1 MRVSLSEGLYL
12 NFNAKTPPPSSS
24 IEGTGSRI
32 DAFIHVFIYGWAHG
46 PIRFDFTT
54 LEFAGN
60 KFSTE
65 PSPFFFF
72 FFLLLLSSSELLL
85 VGPSRSIGNITSQN
99 LKLNHFTALVPTLVP
114 RFHVFRSFLFSNL
127 ESKVAFFEI
136 YNLKI
141 FDRKRENIESKRIRR
156 IILELESIVEQFQ
169 FRGGI
174 LKISNYSF
182 YTDGRD
188 GFFATPCNN
197 FQQFEEDRF
206 LFPLLRIDSLL
217 ILTLFPLFDPVIF
230 LQNRTVNPIP
240 RPFLLVLTSIKPFL
254 VYTLGQ

>member
-1 MRVSLSEGLYL
+1 MRKLLLRLRRSRERDRGLMHLFMFLFMVGRTARFVSILRRWNSPGI
-12 NFNAKTPPPSSS
+12 NFRPNP
-24 IEGTGSRI
+24 
-32 DAFIHVFIYGWAHG
+32 
-46 PIRFDFTT
+46 
-54 LEFAGN
+54 
-60 KFSTE
+60 
-65 PSPFFFF
+65 
-72 FFLLLLSSSELLL
+72 LLSSSSSSYYCCPRANSSSELL

-182 YTDGRD
+182 YTNGRD

>member
-65 PSPFFFF
+65 PSPFFL
-72 FFLLLLSSSELLL
+72 FLLLLSSIEARIPPRWS
-85 VGPSRSIGNITSQN
+85 SRSIGNITSQN
-99 LKLNHFTALVPTLVP
+99 LKLNHFTALVPTFVR
-114 RFHVFRSFLFSNL
+114 RFH
-127 ESKVAFFEI
+127 AFFEI

-141 FDRKRENIESKRIRR
+141 FDRN
-156 IILELESIVEQFQ
+156 
-169 FRGGI
+169 
-174 LKISNYSF
+174 
-182 YTDGRD
+182 
-188 GFFATPCNN
+188 CC
-197 FQQFEEDRF
+197 
-206 LFPLLRIDSLL
+206 IDE
-217 ILTLFPLFDPVIF
+217 
-230 LQNRTVNPIP
+230 
-240 RPFLLVLTSIKPFL
+240 
-254 VYTLGQ
+254 